1 MSGTVLSAGDLMMN
15 NKDIL
20 ITFTKL
26 TILKEYNSYKVKTE
40 KQAIIRL
47 KEFIW
52 RSIQSRNSSTYLGIQ
67 ERLRRNWCLI

>member
-15 NKDIL
+15 NKDIFS
-20 ITFTKL
+20 TFTKL

-40 KQAIIRL
+40 KQAIIKL

-52 RSIQSRNSSTYLGIQ
+52 
-67 ERLRRNWCLI
+67 